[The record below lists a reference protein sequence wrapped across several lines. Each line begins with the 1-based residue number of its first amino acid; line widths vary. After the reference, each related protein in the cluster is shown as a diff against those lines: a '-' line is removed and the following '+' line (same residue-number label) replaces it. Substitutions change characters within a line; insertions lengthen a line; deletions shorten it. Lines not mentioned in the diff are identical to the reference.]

1 MNDNDQQITHRDPKH
16 HVTPL
21 STYFVIFFL
30 LLALTAV
37 TTAVAFVDLGP
48 LSTPVA
54 FIIAICKAMLVL
66 LFFMH
71 VRHST
76 RLTWVVVGSSFFML
90 GVLFVLTLSDY
101 LRYRYRN
108 RNCNCP

>member
-1 MNDNDQQITHRDPKH
+1 MHGHDQQEFSHQDPKH
-16 HVTPL
+16 HITPL

-30 LLALTAV
+30 LLALTAI

-48 LSTPVA
+48 LSTPLA
-54 FIIAICKAMLVL
+54 FFIAICKGMLVL

-101 LRYRYRN
+101 LSRGWKL
-108 RNCNCP
+108 